1 MTKSASTKPYLVRA
15 IYEWCVAEQFTPYLL
30 VKIDQ
35 NTLAPR
41 AFIKDGKILINLSP
55 ESIKDL
61 LMGDE
66 AITFTARF
74 NGAPENLYLPI
85 SAIEGIYAKE
95 NGEGLF
101 FEVKEDQEIDSKEI
115 KKSPNKPKLT
125 LVKS

>member
-1 MTKSASTKPYLVRA
+1 MAKSASTKPYLVRA

-30 VKIDQ
+30 VKVDQ
-35 NTLAPR
+35 NTLAPK
-41 AFIKDGKILINLSP
+41 AFIKDGKILLNLSP

-85 SAIEGIYAKE
+85 SAVEGIYAKE

-101 FEVKEDQEIDSKEI
+101 FEVKEDQEIDSKET

>member
-30 VKIDQ
+30 VKADQ

-41 AFIKDGKILINLSP
+41 AFIKDGKILLNLSP

-85 SAIEGIYAKE
+85 SAVEGIYAKE

-101 FEVKEDQEIDSKEI
+101 FEVKEDQEIGSKET

>member
-1 MTKSASTKPYLVRA
+1 MAKSASTKPYLVRA

-30 VKIDQ
+30 VKVDQ

-41 AFIKDGKILINLSP
+41 AFIKDGKILLNLSP

-61 LMGDE
+61 LLGDA

-85 SAIEGIYAKE
+85 SAVEGIYAKE

-101 FEVKEDQEIDSKEI
+101 FEVKEDQEIDSKET

>member
-1 MTKSASTKPYLVRA
+1 MAKSASTKPYLVRA

-30 VKIDQ
+30 VKADQ

-41 AFIKDGKILINLSP
+41 AFIKDGKILLNLSP

-85 SAIEGIYAKE
+85 SAVEGIYAKE

-101 FEVKEDQEIDSKEI
+101 FEVKEDQEIGLKET

>member
-1 MTKSASTKPYLVRA
+1 MAKSASTKPYLVRA
-15 IYEWCVAEQFTPYLL
+15 IYEWCVAEQHTPYLL

-41 AFIKDGKILINLSP
+41 AFIKDGKILLNLSP
-55 ESIKDL
+55 GSIKDL

-66 AITFTARF
+66 AITFAARF

-85 SAIEGIYAKE
+85 SAVEGIYAKE

-101 FEVKEDQEIDSKEI
+101 FEVKEDQELGSAET

>member
-41 AFIKDGKILINLSP
+41 AFIKDGKILLNLSP

-115 KKSPNKPKLT
+115 RKSPNKPKLT

>member
-1 MTKSASTKPYLVRA
+1 MAKSASTKPYLVRA
-15 IYEWCVAEQFTPYLL
+15 IYEWCVAEQYTPYLL

-41 AFIKDGKILINLSP
+41 AFIKDGKILLNLSP

-85 SAIEGIYAKE
+85 SAVEGIYAKE

-101 FEVKEDQEIDSKEI
+101 FEVKDDQEIDSKET

>member
-1 MTKSASTKPYLVRA
+1 MAKSASTKPYLVRA

-30 VKIDQ
+30 VKVDQ
-35 NTLAPR
+35 NTLAPK
-41 AFIKDGKILINLSP
+41 AFIKDGKILLNLSP

-85 SAIEGIYAKE
+85 SAVEGIYAKE

-101 FEVKEDQEIDSKEI
+101 FEVKEDQEIRSKET

>member
-1 MTKSASTKPYLVRA
+1 MAKSASTKPYLVRA

-30 VKIDQ
+30 VKVDQ
-35 NTLAPR
+35 NTLAPK
-41 AFIKDGKILINLSP
+41 AFIKDGKILLKLSP

-85 SAIEGIYAKE
+85 SAVEGIYAKE

-101 FEVKEDQEIDSKEI
+101 FEVKEDQEIDSKET

>member
-1 MTKSASTKPYLVRA
+1 MAKPASTKPYLLRA
-15 IYEWCVAEQFTPYLL
+15 IYEWCVVEQFTPYLL
-30 VKIDQ
+30 VKVDQ
-35 NTLAPR
+35 NTLAPK
-41 AFIKDGKILINLSP
+41 AFIKDGKILLNLSP

-85 SAIEGIYAKE
+85 EAVEGIYAKE

-101 FEVKEDQEIDSKEI
+101 FEVKEDQEIGLKET

>member
-1 MTKSASTKPYLVRA
+1 MAKSASTKPYLVRA

-30 VKIDQ
+30 VKADQ

-41 AFIKDGKILINLSP
+41 AFIKDGKILLNLSP

-85 SAIEGIYAKE
+85 SAVEGIYAKE

-101 FEVKEDQEIDSKEI
+101 FEVKEDQEIDSKET

>member
-1 MTKSASTKPYLVRA
+1 MAKSASTKPYLVRA
-15 IYEWCVAEQFTPYLL
+15 IYEWCVAEQYTPHLL

-41 AFIKDGKILINLSP
+41 AFIKDGKILLNLSP
-55 ESIKDL
+55 GSIKDL

-74 NGAPENLYLPI
+74 NGVPENLYLPI
-85 SAIEGIYAKE
+85 SAVEGVYAKE

-101 FEVKEDQEIDSKEI
+101 FEAKKDQELGSAET

-125 LVKS
+125 LVKN

>member
-30 VKIDQ
+30 VKVDQ

-41 AFIKDGKILINLSP
+41 AFIKDGKILLNLSP

>member
-41 AFIKDGKILINLSP
+41 AFIKDGKILLNLSP

>member
-15 IYEWCVAEQFTPYLL
+15 IYEWCVAEQYTPYLL

-41 AFIKDGKILINLSP
+41 AFIKDGKILLNLSP

>member
-41 AFIKDGKILINLSP
+41 AFIKDGKILLNLSP

-85 SAIEGIYAKE
+85 SAVEGIYAKE

-101 FEVKEDQEIDSKEI
+101 FEVKEDQEIDSKET
-115 KKSPNKPKLT
+115 KKSPNNPNLT

>member
-41 AFIKDGKILINLSP
+41 AFIKDGKILLNLSP

-85 SAIEGIYAKE
+85 SAVEGIYAKE

-101 FEVKEDQEIDSKEI
+101 FEVKEDQEIDSTET

>member
-30 VKIDQ
+30 VKVDQ

-41 AFIKDGKILINLSP
+41 AFIKDGKILLNLSP

-61 LMGDE
+61 LLGDA

-74 NGAPENLYLPI
+74 NGTPENLYLPI
-85 SAIEGIYAKE
+85 SAVEGIYAKE

>member
-1 MTKSASTKPYLVRA
+1 MAKPASTKPYLIRA
-15 IYEWCVAEQFTPYLL
+15 IYEWCVVEQFTPYLL
-30 VKIDQ
+30 VKVDQ
-35 NTLAPR
+35 NTLAPK
-41 AFIKDGKILINLSP
+41 AFIKDGKILLNLSP

-74 NGAPENLYLPI
+74 NGASENLYLPI
-85 SAIEGIYAKE
+85 SAVEGIYAKE

-101 FEVKEDQEIDSKEI
+101 FEVKEDQAIGSKET

>member
-1 MTKSASTKPYLVRA
+1 MPKTASTKPYLIRA
-15 IYEWCVAEQFTPYLL
+15 IYEWCVTEQFTPHLL

-41 AFIKDGKILINLSP
+41 AFIKDGKILLNLSP

-61 LMGDE
+61 LITNE
-66 AITFTARF
+66 AIAFTARF
-74 NGAPENLYLPI
+74 NGTPKNLYVPI
-85 SAIEGIYAKE
+85 SAVEGIYAKE

-101 FEVKEDQEIDSKEI
+101 FEVKEEQETAQEKT
-115 KKSPNKPKLT
+115 KKSAARPKLT

>member
-41 AFIKDGKILINLSP
+41 AFIKDGKILLNLSP

-74 NGAPENLYLPI
+74 NGVPENLYLPI
-85 SAIEGIYAKE
+85 SAVEGIYAKE

-101 FEVKEDQEIDSKEI
+101 FEVKEDQEIDSTET

>member
-30 VKIDQ
+30 VKADQ

-41 AFIKDGKILINLSP
+41 AFIKDGKILLNLSP

-101 FEVKEDQEIDSKEI
+101 FEVKEDQEIDSKET

>member
-41 AFIKDGKILINLSP
+41 AFIKDGKILLNLSP

-85 SAIEGIYAKE
+85 SAVEGIYAKE

>member
-1 MTKSASTKPYLVRA
+1 MAKSASTKPYLVRA

-30 VKIDQ
+30 VKVDQ
-35 NTLAPR
+35 NTLAPK
-41 AFIKDGKILINLSP
+41 AFIKDGKILLNLSP

-101 FEVKEDQEIDSKEI
+101 FEVKEDQEIDSKET

>member
-41 AFIKDGKILINLSP
+41 AFIKDGKILLNLSP

-74 NGAPENLYLPI
+74 DGAPENLYLPI

>member
-15 IYEWCVAEQFTPYLL
+15 IYEWCVAEQYTPYLL
-30 VKIDQ
+30 AKIDQ

-41 AFIKDGKILINLSP
+41 AFIKDGKILLNLSP
-55 ESIKDL
+55 KSIKDL
-61 LMGDE
+61 LIGDE

-74 NGAPENLYLPI
+74 YGTPENLYLPI
-85 SAIEGIYAKE
+85 SAVEGIYAKE

-101 FEVKEDQEIDSKEI
+101 FEVKEDKEIDSKET

>member
-1 MTKSASTKPYLVRA
+1 MAKSASTKPYLVRA
-15 IYEWCVAEQFTPYLL
+15 IYEWCIAEQFTPYLL
-30 VKIDQ
+30 VKIDK

-41 AFIKDGKILINLSP
+41 AFIKDGKILLNLSP

-85 SAIEGIYAKE
+85 SAVEGIYAKE

-101 FEVKEDQEIDSKEI
+101 FEVKEDQQIDSKEI

>member
-41 AFIKDGKILINLSP
+41 AFIKDGKILLNLSP

-85 SAIEGIYAKE
+85 SAVEGIYAKE

-101 FEVKEDQEIDSKEI
+101 FEVKEDQEIDSKET
-115 KKSPNKPKLT
+115 KKSHNKPKLT

>member
-15 IYEWCVAEQFTPYLL
+15 IYEWCVAEQYTPYLL

-41 AFIKDGKILINLSP
+41 AFIKDGKILLNLSP

-61 LMGDE
+61 LIGSE

-85 SAIEGIYAKE
+85 SAVEGIYAKE

-101 FEVKEDQEIDSKEI
+101 FEVKEDQEIDSKQA

>member
-15 IYEWCVAEQFTPYLL
+15 IYEWCVAEQYTPYLL

-41 AFIKDGKILINLSP
+41 AFIKDGKILLNLSP

-85 SAIEGIYAKE
+85 SAVEVIYAKE

-101 FEVKEDQEIDSKEI
+101 FEVKEAQEIDSKET

>member
-1 MTKSASTKPYLVRA
+1 MAKSASTKPYLVRA
-15 IYEWCVAEQFTPYLL
+15 IYEWCVAEQHTPYLL

-41 AFIKDGKILINLSP
+41 AFIKDGKILLNLSP

-101 FEVKEDQEIDSKEI
+101 FEVKEDQELGSAET

>member
-30 VKIDQ
+30 VKVDQ

-41 AFIKDGKILINLSP
+41 AFIKDGKILLNLSP

-85 SAIEGIYAKE
+85 SAVEGIYAKE

-101 FEVKEDQEIDSKEI
+101 FEVKEDPEIGSKET

>member
-1 MTKSASTKPYLVRA
+1 MAKSASTKPYLVRA
-15 IYEWCVAEQFTPYLL
+15 IYEWCVAEQYTPHLL

-41 AFIKDGKILINLSP
+41 AFIKDGKILLNLSP

-85 SAIEGIYAKE
+85 SAVEGIYAKE

-101 FEVKEDQEIDSKEI
+101 FEVKEDQETDLKET

>member
-41 AFIKDGKILINLSP
+41 AFIKDGKILLNLSP

-66 AITFTARF
+66 AITFSARF

>member
-1 MTKSASTKPYLVRA
+1 MAKSASTKPYLVRA
-15 IYEWCVAEQFTPYLL
+15 IYEWCVAEQYTPYLL

-41 AFIKDGKILINLSP
+41 AFIKDGKILLNLSP

-74 NGAPENLYLPI
+74 NGTPENLYLPI
-85 SAIEGIYAKE
+85 SAVEGIYAKE

-101 FEVKEDQEIDSKEI
+101 FEVKEDQEIESKET
-115 KKSPNKPKLT
+115 KKLPNKPKLT

>member
-1 MTKSASTKPYLVRA
+1 MAKSASTKPYLVRA

-30 VKIDQ
+30 VKVDQ

-41 AFIKDGKILINLSP
+41 AFIKDGKILLNLSP

-85 SAIEGIYAKE
+85 SAVEGIYAKE

-101 FEVKEDQEIDSKEI
+101 FEVKEDQEIDSKES

>member
-15 IYEWCVAEQFTPYLL
+15 IYEWCVDEQFTPYLL
-30 VKIDQ
+30 VKADQ

-41 AFIKDGKILINLSP
+41 AFIKDGKILLNLSP

-85 SAIEGIYAKE
+85 SAVEGIYAKE

-101 FEVKEDQEIDSKEI
+101 FEVKEDQEIGSKET